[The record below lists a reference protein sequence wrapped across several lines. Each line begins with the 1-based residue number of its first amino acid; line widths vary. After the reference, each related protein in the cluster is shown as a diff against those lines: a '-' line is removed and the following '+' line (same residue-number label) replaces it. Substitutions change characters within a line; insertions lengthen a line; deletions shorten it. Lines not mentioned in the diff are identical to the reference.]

1 MPRVRRAVQ
10 DHAAVREVG
19 GVMDDWCYDIH
30 EELAARDRAERAAV
44 TAAVLRALELAAELG
59 VVRVWGVVEV
69 RMAETEAQ
77 IRKET
82 YVERFD

>member
-1 MPRVRRAVQ
+1 MTPTPTPTPAP
-10 DHAAVREVG
+10 
-19 GVMDDWCYDIH
+19 
-30 EELAARDRAERAAV
+30 RAAV
-44 TAAVLRALELAAELG
+44 TAAVLRVLELAAELLP
-59 VVRVWGVVEV
+59 VRAWGVVEV

>member
-1 MPRVRRAVQ
+1 MTPAT
-10 DHAAVREVG
+10 
-19 GVMDDWCYDIH
+19 
-30 EELAARDRAERAAV
+30 RAAV
-44 TAAVLRALELAAELG
+44 TAAALRALELAAELLP
-59 VVRVWGVVEV
+59 VTVWGMVEV

>member
-1 MPRVRRAVQ
+1 MPRVRRTVQ
-10 DHAAVREVG
+10 DHAAVREIG
-19 GVMDDWCYDIH
+19 GVIPTP
-30 EELAARDRAERAAV
+30 APRAAV
-44 TAAVLRALELAAELG
+44 TAAVLRA
-59 VVRVWGVVEV
+59 WGVVDV